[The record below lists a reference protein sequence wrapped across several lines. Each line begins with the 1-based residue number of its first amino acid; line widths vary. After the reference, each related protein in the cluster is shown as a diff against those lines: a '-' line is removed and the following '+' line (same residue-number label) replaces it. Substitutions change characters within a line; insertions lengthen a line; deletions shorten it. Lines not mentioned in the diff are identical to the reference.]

1 MELLKQ
7 ERFSNDPEKRWKVTM
22 IYDDATSAF
31 VRQCARVH
39 AYVRMCVCAYVR
51 KFVKKRLR
59 KEIAYE
65 NEREREREIIRWL
78 EKHRY

>member
-31 VRQCARVH
+31 VRQCACVH
-39 AYVRMCVCAYVR
+39 AYVR

-65 NEREREREIIRWL
+65 NEREREIIRWL